1 MFLFFQ
7 FFQFF
12 EKLDGKTGQTPS
24 ASFSKAV
31 FPKVEG
37 DVSVAYTPSNGEKL
51 AGKAGR
57 FVFPNEGKHNTLK
70 KVSQCPTNARRAAN

>member
-57 FVFPNEGKHNTLK
+57 FVFRTKGKLT
-70 KVSQCPTNARRAAN
+70 R